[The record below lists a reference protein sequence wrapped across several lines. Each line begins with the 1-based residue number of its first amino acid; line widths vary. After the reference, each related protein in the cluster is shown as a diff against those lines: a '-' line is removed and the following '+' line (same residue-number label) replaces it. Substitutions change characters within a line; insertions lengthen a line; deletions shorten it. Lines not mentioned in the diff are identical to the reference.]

1 LSEDARARAAGL
13 ALWRRPVEPQP
24 ITGGITNANFV
35 VEDGGERFFVRIGE
49 DIPVHGVLRWN
60 ELAASRAAHAAGL
73 SPEVI
78 HAEPGAM
85 VLRYLEGRALEAE
98 DVRAPE
104 TLERIVPLLHTCHR
118 VLPRHLRGPSLAF
131 WVFHVIRDYAHT
143 LRDER
148 HRLAGQ
154 LSSLLSRA
162 EQLERALGP
171 VELVFAHND
180 LLPANL
186 LDDGE
191 RLWLLDWDYAG
202 WGSALFDLGGLASN
216 CQLEAAQEER
226 LLEAYFERPVDDA
239 LRRRLAA
246 MKCASLLREA
256 LWSMVSE
263 HHSSLDFDY
272 AAYTTSHLERLEQ
285 AWAGLVQAGAAF
297 ERA

>member
-1 LSEDARARAAGL
+1 MNEEARSRAAGL
-13 ALWRRPVEPQP
+13 ALWSRPVEPQP
-24 ITGGITNANFV
+24 VTGGITNANFV

-49 DIPVHGVLRWN
+49 DLPVHGVLRWN

-73 SPEVI
+73 SPEVV

-85 VLRYLEGRALEAE
+85 VLRYLEGHALGAE
-98 DVRAPE
+98 DVRRPE
-104 TLERIVPLLHTCHR
+104 TLERIVPLLRTCHR
-118 VLPRHLRGPSLAF
+118 ELARHLRGPCLVF

-143 LRDER
+143 LREES
-148 HRLAGQ
+148 HRLAGELPGLQ
-154 LSSLLSRA
+154 ARA
-162 EQLERALGP
+162 ERLERALGP

-180 LLPANL
+180 LLPANF

-216 CQLEAAQEER
+216 SELESAQEEQ
-226 LLEAYFERPVDDA
+226 LLEAYYERPVDDA
-239 LRRRLAA
+239 LRRRHGA
-246 MKCASLLREA
+246 MKCAALLRES

-272 AAYTTSHLERLEQ
+272 AAYTSSNLARFEQ
-285 AWAGLVQAGAAF
+285 AWSAWEGA
-297 ERA
+297 

>member
-1 LSEDARARAAGL
+1 MD
-13 ALWRRPVEPQP
+13 PQP
-24 ITGGITNANFV
+24 VTGGITNANFL

-73 SPEVI
+73 SPEVV

-85 VLRYLEGRALEAE
+85 VLRYLEGRSLEAE
-98 DVRAPE
+98 DVQRPE
-104 TLERIVPLLHTCHR
+104 TLERIVPLLRICHR
-118 VLPRHLRGPSLAF
+118 ELPHHLRGPCLVF
-131 WVFHVIRDYAHT
+131 WVFHVLRDYAHT
-143 LRDER
+143 LRDEG

-154 LSSLLSRA
+154 LTSLQARA
-162 EQLERALGP
+162 ERLERALGP

-186 LDDGE
+186 LDDGK

-216 CQLEAAQEER
+216 CQLDSALEEQ
-226 LLEAYFERPVDDA
+226 LLEAYYERPVDDA
-239 LRRRLAA
+239 LRRRLGA
-246 MKCASLLREA
+246 MKCAALLRES

-263 HHSSLDFDY
+263 QHSSLDFDY
-272 AAYTTSHLERLEQ
+272 AAYTTRNLERFERAWSGLEQ
-285 AWAGLVQAGAAF
+285 AWSAF
-297 ERA
+297 EAT

>member
-1 LSEDARARAAGL
+1 
-13 ALWRRPVEPQP
+13 VEPQP
-24 ITGGITNANFV
+24 VTGGITNANFI
-35 VEDGGERFFVRIGE
+35 VEDGGERYFVRIGE

-60 ELAASRAAHAAGL
+60 ELAASRAAHAVGL
-73 SPEVI
+73 SPEVV

-98 DVRAPE
+98 DVRRPG
-104 TLERIVPLLHTCHR
+104 TLERIVSLLHTCHH
-118 VLPRHLRGPSLAF
+118 VLPHHLRGPSLAF
-131 WVFHVIRDYAHT
+131 WVFQVIRDYANT
-143 LRDER
+143 LRDEG

-154 LSSLLSRA
+154 LPSLQSRA
-162 EQLERALGP
+162 ERLEAALGP

-202 WGSALFDLGGLASN
+202 WGSALFDLGGLASS
-216 CQLEAAQEER
+216 CQLDAVQEER

-246 MKCASLLREA
+246 MKCAALLREA

-272 AAYTTSHLERLEQ
+272 AAYTTSNLTRFEEAWSGLEQ
-285 AWAGLVQAGAAF
+285 AWSSLEQAGAGF

>member
-1 LSEDARARAAGL
+1 MSEDARSRAAGL
-13 ALWRRPVEPQP
+13 RLWSRPVEPQP
-24 ITGGITNANFV
+24 VTGGITNANFV
-35 VEDGGERFFVRIGE
+35 VEHGGERFFVRIGE

-73 SPEVI
+73 SPEVV

-98 DVRAPE
+98 DVHHPE
-104 TLERIVPLLHTCHR
+104 TLERIVPLLRTCHR
-118 VLPRHLRGPSLAF
+118 ELALHLRGPCLVF

-143 LRDER
+143 LREGR
-148 HRLAGQ
+148 HRLAGELPALQ
-154 LSSLLSRA
+154 ARA
-162 EQLERALGP
+162 DQIERALGP

-180 LLPANL
+180 LLPANI

-216 CQLEAAQEER
+216 CQLESAQEEQ
-226 LLEAYFERPVDDA
+226 LLEAYYERPVDDA
-239 LRRRLAA
+239 LRRRHAA
-246 MKCASLLREA
+246 MKCAALLRES

-272 AAYTTSHLERLEQ
+272 AAYTSSNLARFEQ
-285 AWAGLVQAGAAF
+285 AWSAWRGA
-297 ERA
+297 